1 MKRLVTIR
9 INDYK
14 NNLLPTSSPSL
25 VAMNEVLEAVTPLSL
40 IVILVIIP
48 SLHMNF
54 SLNKIK
60 MERKKIGCVAM
71 KLDMSKV

>member
-60 MERKKIGCVAM
+60 MERKKRGVAM

>member
-14 NNLLPTSSPSL
+14 NNLLTTSSPSL

-60 MERKKIGCVAM
+60 MERKKRGVAM